1 MSCPFC
7 QRIKQGDVVEQND
20 LAATFPDGFPLSEG
34 HSLVVPIRHE
44 PDFFRL
50 TEAEQNAVLSLVRL
64 VQERLAK
71 TKSVNGFNVGINVGE
86 VAGQTVAHAHV
97 HVIPRRVGDVEDP
110 RGGVRC
116 VLPERAVYWED

>member
-7 QRIKQGDVVEQND
+7 QRIKQGDVVEQNE
-20 LAATFPDGFPLSEG
+20 LAATFPDSFPLSEG
-34 HSLVVPIRHE
+34 HSLVIPIRHE

-50 TEAEQNAVLSLVRL
+50 TEAEQDAVFTLVRL

-116 VLPERAVYWED
+116 VLPERSVYWKD